1 MTKTLRESA
10 RRFGGQAKGPD
21 AAIGELALDS
31 RKDLKGKTFVAL
43 RGEKYDGHDYL
54 EAAAAAGVNAFITE
68 REVVGAACWVVADGR
83 RAIGQLALSHRERFS
98 PKMLAITGSCGKS
111 TVKEMTASILRTYL
125 ARTGKSGQVLQ
136 TTGNR
141 NGDIGV
147 PLSLL
152 DLEEHHRMAVIEV
165 GTNCSGG
172 IRYLSGL
179 VRPDIAVITN
189 IGPSHL
195 HGFGD
200 IAGVAR
206 EKGALIASLS
216 AKGCA
221 VLQADQLFFDELRSR
236 GPASCL
242 TWSLEGP
249 ADVRGRWHGGN
260 QTLKIGCKA
269 KDAKGGST
277 EVSFKLPL
285 PGRAAAANA
294 MTATTAAL
302 AAGANLE
309 DAAKALADFH
319 GLPGR
324 LSFNRSVDGLLLI
337 DDSYSSNPLSAGAA
351 LEVLQKVPSE
361 HHWLALGDM
370 AELGE
375 ESASFHAELGESA
388 RASGVERLFAL
399 GSNSKHAV
407 EAFGEGGVL
416 CAGMPDMAARITSSI
431 KAEASAANGGWGRGK
446 AGVAL
451 LVKGSRSSA
460 MERLVK
466 MIENDGQQN
475 GT

>member
-1 MTKTLRESA
+1 MSKTLRESA
-10 RRFGGQAKGPD
+10 RRFGGQVKGFD
-21 AAIGELALDS
+21 AVIGELATDS
-31 RKDLKGKTFVAL
+31 RKNLKGKTFVAL
-43 RGEKYDGHDYL
+43 RGERFDGHDYL
-54 EAAAAAGVNAFITE
+54 EAATAAGVNAFITE

-83 RAIGQLALSHRERFS
+83 RAIGQLAVAHRERFS

-111 TVKEMTASILRTYL
+111 TVKEMTSDILRAFL
-125 ARTGKSGQVLQ
+125 ARTQKSGQVLQ

-152 DLEEHHRMAVIEV
+152 ELEEHHKMAVIEV
-165 GTNCSGG
+165 GASCIGG

-195 HGFGD
+195 QGFGD
-200 IAGVAR
+200 VAGVAR

-221 VLQADQLFFDELRSR
+221 VLQADQPFFDELRSC

-242 TWSLEGP
+242 TWSLNGP
-249 ADVRGRWHGGN
+249 ADVRGHW
-260 QTLKIGCKA
+260 QDEKQILKLRCKP
-269 KDAKGGST
+269 KHVNGGSA
-277 EVSFKLPL
+277 EVSCKLPL

-294 MTATTAAL
+294 TTAATAAL
-302 AAGANLE
+302 AAGASLD
-309 DAAKALADFH
+309 DAAQALADFR

-337 DDSYSSNPLSAGAA
+337 DDSYNSNPLSAGAA
-351 LEVLQKVPSE
+351 LEVLQKASSP

-375 ESASFHAELGESA
+375 QSASFHAKLGESA

-399 GSNSKHAV
+399 GNNSKHAV
-407 EAFGEGGVL
+407 QAFGKGAVL

-431 KAEASAANGGWGRGK
+431 KAEASAANSSWCQGK

-466 MIENDGQQN
+466 MIENDGQN

>member
-1 MTKTLRESA
+1 MSKTLRESA
-10 RRFGGQAKGPD
+10 RRFGGQVKGSD
-21 AAIGELALDS
+21 AVIGELAIDS
-31 RKDLKGKTFVAL
+31 RKNLKGKTFVAL
-43 RGEKYDGHDYL
+43 RGERFDGHDYL
-54 EAAAAAGVNAFITE
+54 KAAAASGVNAFITE
-68 REVVGAACWVVADGR
+68 REVVGAACWVVADSR
-83 RAIGQLALSHRERFS
+83 RAIGQLARSHRERFS
-98 PKMLAITGSCGKS
+98 PKMLTITGSCGKS
-111 TVKEMTASILRTYL
+111 TVKEMTADILRAFM
-125 ARTGKSGQVLQ
+125 ARTRTPGQVLQ

-152 DLEEHHRMAVIEV
+152 ELEEHHKMAVIEI
-165 GTNCSGG
+165 GASCSGG

-179 VRPDIAVITN
+179 AKPDIAVITN

-195 HGFGD
+195 QGFGD
-200 IAGVAR
+200 VAGVAR

-221 VLQADQLFFDELRSR
+221 VLQADQPFFDELRSR
-236 GPASCL
+236 GPASCI

-249 ADVRGRWHGGN
+249 ADVRGRWQGEK
-260 QTLKIGCKA
+260 QTLKLKCKSKHA
-269 KDAKGGST
+269 HGGSA
-277 EVSFKLPL
+277 EVTCKLPL

-294 MTATTAAL
+294 TAAATAAL
-302 AAGANLE
+302 AAGASLD
-309 DAAKALADFH
+309 DAAQALAHFR

-337 DDSYSSNPLSAGAA
+337 DDSYNSNPLSAGAA
-351 LEVLQKVPSE
+351 LEVLQKAPSP

-375 ESASFHAELGESA
+375 QSANFHAKLGESA

-407 EAFGEGGVL
+407 EAFGKGAVL

-431 KAEASAANGGWGRGK
+431 RAEASAANGSWGQGK

-466 MIENDGQQN
+466 MIENDGRN
-475 GT
+475 GA